1 MNDQHVDHIK
11 FVSYKMA
18 IGVIILSTE
27 VLMMAFIQYVG
38 KVVCPSAN
46 KGLKLNETREI
57 IRMIS
62 RVSFSFKQVTRFM
75 ILALFVNHSVQNE
88 YF

>member
-1 MNDQHVDHIK
+1 MINMLITLSLLAIK
-11 FVSYKMA
+11 WP
-18 IGVIILSTE
+18 L
-27 VLMMAFIQYVG
+27 VLLFCLLRYQCWPLTNMLARLFA
-38 KVVCPSAN
+38 PSAN
-46 KGLKLNETREI
+46 KGLKPFPY
-57 IRMIS
+57 RMIS

>member
-1 MNDQHVDHIK
+1 MNDQHVDHIM

-27 VLMMAFIQYVG
+27 VSMLAFNQYAG

-46 KGLKLNETREI
+46 KGLKPFPY
-57 IRMIS
+57 RMVS